1 MKKYDFSQYSDK
13 IIKPGL
19 ERIKLFLRKLGNPQ
33 DKFSSILVGGTN
45 GKGSTVSYL
54 YHLLNASGVKVGAY
68 LSPHLIQLRER
79 IKIPERLEEEDIED
93 VLAEL
98 EKKSQKW
105 KVDLSPF
112 ELFTAAVFMVFQNLG
127 IDLAILEVGMGGRWD
142 ATNVTD
148 PIASLVVSVGM
159 DHTRYLGRNIEA
171 IACEK
176 FLIARP
182 GKPLIVGLLPLPALR
197 VFRDMG
203 TGRGVPIDEYQR
215 GFTVIPE
222 TKGFCYVGYRVIP
235 HLLTGMEGRHQWV
248 NAALAIRTLEVLEM
262 PLVRAAQALKETKLP
277 GRFQVEEF
285 KGVTLVLDVA
295 HNPLALE
302 TLIGAL
308 KERFPKRPLW
318 VVFQLL
324 RDKPYKEMVKLLERN
339 FERFFHVPLDL
350 GGRGLK
356 DKEVVGRGIDGVRK
370 REEWLSLLERAREQG
385 AVLVVTGCFG
395 VVKEVNKWLHG
406 NGSF

>member
-1 MKKYDFSQYSDK
+1 LKKYDFSQYSDG

-19 ERIKLFLRKLGNPQ
+19 ERIKIFLKKLGNPQ
-33 DKFSSILVGGTN
+33 NRFFSILVGGTD

-68 LSPHLIQLRER
+68 LSPHLIHIKER
-79 IKIPERLEEEDIED
+79 MKIPERVEEEDIED

-98 EKKSQKW
+98 ERKSRKW

-248 NAALAIRTLEVLEM
+248 NAALAIRTLEVLRM
-262 PLVRAAQALKETKLP
+262 PLVKVAPVLKETRLP

-302 TLIGAL
+302 SLIGAL
-308 KERFPKRPLW
+308 EKRFPKRPLW
-318 VVFQLL
+318 AVFQLL
-324 RDKPYKEMVKLLERN
+324 RDKPYEEMTELLRRK
-339 FERFFHVPLDL
+339 FKRLFHVPLDL

-356 DKEVVGRGIDGVRK
+356 DREVIVKGIDNIK
-370 REEWLSLLERAREQG
+370 EREEWLSLLERARKKG

-395 VVKEVNKWLHG
+395 IVKEVYKWFHG